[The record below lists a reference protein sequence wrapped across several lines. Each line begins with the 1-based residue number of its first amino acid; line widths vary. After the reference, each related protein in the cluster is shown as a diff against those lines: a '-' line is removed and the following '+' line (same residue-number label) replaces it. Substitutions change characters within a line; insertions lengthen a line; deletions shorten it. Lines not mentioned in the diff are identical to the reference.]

1 MKRFISILLVF
12 IMVLALCA
20 CGEKKEQAAAPKLEG
35 LNIGFGRMD
44 ITPEYPIGLH
54 GYGSVNAR
62 ISTGVHTPIM
72 ATCVA
77 ITYGEETVLLYTVD
91 IIGLRSTLVDKYR
104 PAVSKAT
111 GIPERNILACG
122 THTHSGPSP
131 DSDTTGKYWDE
142 TFVNG
147 MVEAG
152 KAALADRSPATL
164 KAGSTMVEGM
174 NFVRHYVTEQGK
186 VIGDNFGS
194 VSQDGKKIDHTTK
207 ADGEMQLI
215 QVIREGKK
223 DIVMVNWQGH
233 AKTASTNA
241 TAEGRAMRS
250 LLSADY
256 IGTCRNFLEENHGV
270 LFAFFLGA
278 SGNLNVNS
286 DLAYEMTNC
295 PTHSDAFGQ
304 KLGMIIMETLPKL
317 TDRGQPELKHASVD
331 HMAKQHSGTEV
342 PFEIG
347 TAMLGDIAFVTAP
360 YEMFDT
366 EGMYVKDNSP
376 CEITFVMTVANG
388 HAGYMPSDY
397 AHEYNNC
404 YEVRSG
410 RYQRGTA
417 EACAET
423 MVNQLNA
430 LAGK

>member
-1 MKRFISILLVF
+1 
-12 IMVLALCA
+12 
-20 CGEKKEQAAAPKLEG
+20 
-35 LNIGFGRMD
+35 
-44 ITPEYPIGLH
+44 
-54 GYGSVNAR
+54 
-62 ISTGVHTPIM
+62 
-72 ATCVA
+72 
-77 ITYGEETVLLYTVD
+77 
-91 IIGLRSTLVDKYR
+91 
-104 PAVSKAT
+104 
-111 GIPERNILACG
+111 
-122 THTHSGPSP
+122 
-131 DSDTTGKYWDE
+131 
-142 TFVNG
+142 
-147 MVEAG
+147 
-152 KAALADRSPATL
+152 
-164 KAGSTMVEGM
+164 
-174 NFVRHYVTEQGK
+174 
-186 VIGDNFGS
+186 
-194 VSQDGKKIDHTTK
+194 
-207 ADGEMQLI
+207 
-215 QVIREGKK
+215 
-223 DIVMVNWQGH
+223 
-233 AKTASTNA
+233 
-241 TAEGRAMRS
+241 MRS

>member
-1 MKRFISILLVF
+1 MKKLLCVVLA
-12 IMVLALCA
+12 MVLCLGLFA
-20 CGEKKEQAAAPKLEG
+20 CGKKEQTAAPKMEG
-35 LNIGFGRMD
+35 LNIGFGRAD
-44 ITPEYPIGLH
+44 ITPDAPIGLH
-54 GYGSVNAR
+54 GFGDVSSR
-62 ISTGVHTPIM
+62 LSTGVHTPIM

-131 DSDTTGKYWDE
+131 DSDTTGKYWSE
-142 TFVNG
+142 NFVNG
-147 MVEAG
+147 MVDAG
-152 KAALADRSPATL
+152 KAAMADRSPATL
-164 KAGSTMVEGM
+164 KAGSTTVENM
-174 NFVRHYVTEQGK
+174 NFVRHYLTDQGN

-194 VSQDGKKIDHTTK
+194 EKTDGKRVSHATEVDDELQI
-207 ADGEMQLI
+207 I
-215 QVIREGKK
+215 QVSREGKK
-223 DIVMVNWQGH
+223 NIVMVNWQGH
-233 AKTASTNA
+233 PKCAG
-241 TAEGRAMRS
+241 TAETSEGKSMRT

-256 IGTCRNFLEENHGV
+256 VGSCRKFLEDNHDV

-278 SGNLNVNS
+278 SGNVNVLS
-286 DLAYEMTNC
+286 KFTYEMNNC
-295 PTHSDAFGQ
+295 PKHVDQYGQ
-304 KLGMIIMETLPKL
+304 KLGLAILEALPTLA
-317 TDRGQPELKHASVD
+317 DQGQPELKHASTD

-366 EGMYVKDNSP
+366 DGMYVKDNSP
-376 CEITFVMTVANG
+376 SEITFIMTVANG

-397 AHEYNNC
+397 AHDYNNC
-404 YEVRSG
+404 YEVRSS

-423 MVNQLNA
+423 MVNQLNT